1 MRRLLGGLDIGGT
14 KCAAVIGAASETGID
29 ILGKTSF
36 PTPAT
41 PEATMSALIAALEAL
56 LAEHGGPIGMGGDA
70 AIATAE
76 AGAPPEPDGT
86 RSHDRALSRLA
97 AIGVSCGGPLD
108 SEAGLVLSPP
118 NLPGWD
124 AVDVLAPLRERFG
137 VPAALQNDANACAL
151 AEWRWGAGRGTRHMA
166 FLTFGTGMGAGL
178 ILNGRLYAGANDM
191 AGEVGHIRLREDG
204 PVGYGKAGSFEGFCS
219 GGGMARLGIGMTEEW
234 LQAGKTTALPTGAD
248 AETTLTARL
257 IFEAARAGDELA
269 ALIVRVTG
277 IELGRGL
284 AVMVDVLNPEAI
296 VIGSI
301 YARQEPLLAP
311 IVLETLRR
319 EALPRSLAACR
330 ILPSQ
335 LRENVGDAAS
345 LSVALHA
352 LEA

>member
-14 KCAAVIGAASETGID
+14 KCAAVIGEASEDGID
-29 ILGKTSF
+29 IVGKTSF
-36 PTPAT
+36 PTPGT
-41 PEATMSALIAALEAL
+41 PEETMEALMAALEAL
-56 LAEHGGPIGMGGDA
+56 LAEHGGSVKATVGDA
-70 AIATAE
+70 SAVAA
-76 AGAPPEPDGT
+76 AAAASSSDQT
-86 RSHDRALSRLA
+86 RGGLA
-97 AIGVSCGGPLD
+97 AIGISCGGPLD

-124 AVDVLAPLRERFG
+124 RIDVLAPLRERFG
-137 VPAALQNDANACAL
+137 VPVALQNDANACAL

-178 ILNGRLYAGANDM
+178 ILNGRLYTGANDM
-191 AGEVGHIRLREDG
+191 AGEVGHMRMQDEG

-219 GGGMARLGIGMTEEW
+219 GGGMARLGIGMIEEW
-234 LQAGKTTALPTGAD
+234 MQAGKKTLLPSGAD
-248 AETTLTARL
+248 AEQSLTARL
-257 IFEAARAGDELA
+257 IFDAARQGDELA

-284 AVMVDVLNPEAI
+284 AILVDLLNPEAI

-311 IVLETLRR
+311 VVLETLRR
-319 EALPRSLAACR
+319 EALPRSLEACR

>member
-14 KCAAVIGAASETGID
+14 KCAAVVGEASESGID

-36 PTPAT
+36 PTPGT
-41 PEATMSALIAALEAL
+41 PEETMDALMAALDAL
-56 LAEHGGPIGMGGDA
+56 LAEHGGSQAGMADTA
-70 AIATAE
+70 ASEE
-76 AGAPPEPDGT
+76 AGGRAPNLAS
-86 RSHDRALSRLA
+86 RSLA

-124 AVDVLAPLRERFG
+124 GVDVLTPLRQRFG

-178 ILNGRLYAGANDM
+178 ILNGRLYTGANDM
-191 AGEVGHIRLREDG
+191 AGEVGHMRMRDEG

-219 GGGMARLGIGMTEEW
+219 GGGMARLGIGMIEEW
-234 LQAGKTTALPTGAD
+234 VQAGKTTALPSGAD
-248 AETTLTARL
+248 AEQALSARL
-257 IFEAARAGDELA
+257 IFEAARSGDELA

-284 AVMVDVLNPEAI
+284 AVMVDMLNPEAI

-301 YARQEPLLAP
+301 YARQEQLLAP
-311 IVLETLRR
+311 AVLETLRR

>member
-14 KCAAVIGAASETGID
+14 KCAAVVGEASKSGID

-36 PTPAT
+36 PTPGT
-41 PEATMSALIAALEAL
+41 PSEAIGALMNALDAL
-56 LAEHGGPIGMGGDA
+56 LAEHGGSATGAAGEA
-70 AIATAE
+70 AISAE
-76 AGAPPEPDGT
+76 ATEAAAGSPPRVQGSSLT
-86 RSHDRALSRLA
+86 

-124 AVDVLAPLRERFG
+124 GIDVLAPLRERFG

-178 ILNGRLYAGANDM
+178 ILNGRLYTGVNDM
-191 AGEVGHIRLREDG
+191 AGEVGHIRMRDEG

-219 GGGMARLGIGMTEEW
+219 GGGMARLGIGMIEEW
-234 LQAGKTTALPTGAD
+234 LQAGKTTALTTGAC
-248 AETTLTARL
+248 AEQTLTARM
-257 IFEAARAGDELA
+257 IFDAAREGDELA

-284 AVMVDVLNPEAI
+284 AVMVDMLNPEAI

-311 IVLETLRR
+311 VVLETLRR

>member
-14 KCAAVIGAASETGID
+14 KCSAVIGEASESGID
-29 ILGKTSF
+29 IMGKTSF
-36 PTPAT
+36 PTPSS
-41 PEATMSALIAALEAL
+41 PEETMAALMAALEAL
-56 LAEHGGPIGMGGDA
+56 LSEQGAAARPDA
-70 AIATAE
+70 V
-76 AGAPPEPDGT
+76 
-86 RSHDRALSRLA
+86 
-97 AIGVSCGGPLD
+97 GVSCGGPLD

-124 AVDVLAPLRERFG
+124 GIDVLTPLRGRFG

-178 ILNGRLYAGANDM
+178 ILNGRLYTGANDM
-191 AGEVGHIRLREDG
+191 AGEVGHIRMRDEG
-204 PVGYGKAGSFEGFCS
+204 PLGYGKPGSFEGFCS
-219 GGGMARLGIGMTEEW
+219 GGGMARLAIGMAEEW
-234 LQAGKTTALPTGAD
+234 AQGGKKTALTIDAAD
-248 AETTLTARL
+248 AGGLTARR
-257 IFEAARAGDELA
+257 IFEAAHEGDELA
-269 ALIVRVTG
+269 RLVVRVTG

-284 AVMVDVLNPEAI
+284 AMMVDMLNPEAI

-345 LSVALHA
+345 LSVAMHA
-352 LEA
+352 LEP